1 MKNKEE
7 LIKIMKSKKFII
19 GGASALAV
27 VGIGFGIAYA
37 TADDLV
43 LKSEEIT
50 SEYGEVLS
58 NDVKSYLNTDK
69 SDKDAMK
76 KAVLDL
82 TGVSQVVDEGYPS
95 LGKHT
100 IKVTFGDES
109 HEVLV
114 NVVDTT
120 KPVFK
125 DFKEEVEFVRDC
137 KVSAEEFSKMFTAED
152 LDSTTITVDDSK
164 VDYAKEGEYVAT
176 VKAIDGSKNE
186 VTQDVKVKITA
197 PTIKLDK
204 SKDTVYEGESL
215 VLKAEV
221 KGKDTKATFKSSDSG
236 VASVDEN
243 GKVTAKD
250 NGSAVITA
258 SANGV
263 EAKFNLTV
271 KAKPKNSS
279 TEKKTVTNP
288 NTGKKEEV
296 TVIKQSKPS
305 YGGGSGSSS
314 SSLGGSSSS
323 GGSVAMEYS
332 LSKAKEA
339 FNLQNAERAKAGLP
353 ALQWNDELYE
363 FAKVRAKEVTVKWS
377 HTRPDGTGISDY
389 LMNSSFNSLG
399 ENLVKGTTSASQ
411 AMSSWMASP
420 GHKANILNGNKTM
433 GAIAYYGGHWVSLFA
448 N

>member
-1 MKNKEE
+1 METDKRK
-7 LIKIMKSKKFII
+7 KIIISIGTIGIVAIGI
-19 GGASALAV
+19 GGYMFL
-27 VGIGFGIAYA
+27 
-37 TADDLV
+37 TQNDLV
-43 LKSEEIT
+43 LKDKEMVI
-50 SEYGEVLS
+50 EYGQPLS
-58 NDVKSYLNTDK
+58 SNALDYLNVDK
-69 SDKDAMK
+69 SNKDAVNLAEIDFSGVKLAENK
-76 KAVLDL
+76 K
-82 TGVSQVVDEGYPS
+82 YPS
-95 LGKHT
+95 LGEHT
-100 IKVTFGDES
+100 IVIKSNDES
-109 HEVLV
+109 HKVLISV
-114 NVVDTT
+114 KDTT
-120 KPVFK
+120 KPAFK

-152 LDSTTITVDDSK
+152 LDTTTVTVDDSK
-164 VDYAKEGEYVAT
+164 VDYSKEGEYTAT

-296 TVIKQSKPS
+296 TVIKPSKPS

-314 SSLGGSSSS
+314 SSGS
-323 GGSVAMEYS
+323 SVAMEYS

-353 ALQWNDELYE
+353 ALQWDNTCYE
-363 FAKVRAKEVTVKWS
+363 AAKVRAKEIVTKWS
-377 HTRPDGTGISDY
+377 HTRPNGGSYVELIDG
-389 LMNSSFNSLG
+389 LPWNSSG
-399 ENLVKGTTSASQ
+399 ENLTKGSTTASG
-411 AMSSWMASP
+411 AINSWMGSTTHRA
-420 GHKANILNGNKTM
+420 TM
-433 GAIAYYGGHWVSLFA
+433 LAEYYTHCAIANYGDHWVAIFVEM
-448 N
+448 

>member
-1 MKNKEE
+1 MKKLFFKYKKMIILSIISIIIILILLFIFNNNLCIVLKNKSIS
-7 LIKIMKSKKFII
+7 L
-19 GGASALAV
+19 
-27 VGIGFGIAYA
+27 
-37 TADDLV
+37 
-43 LKSEEIT
+43 
-50 SEYGEVLS
+50 EYGENISTNINDYIDTKKTNEDVLS
-58 NDVKSYLNTDK
+58 NVKMNTSK
-69 SDKDAMK
+69 IKMEK
-76 KAVLDL
+76 NM
-82 TGVSQVVDEGYPS
+82 GYPAIGEYDIIFKYKDNEEI
-95 LGKHT
+95 LHL
-100 IKVTFGDES
+100 KVI
-109 HEVLV
+109 
-114 NVVDTT
+114 DTT

-125 DFKEEVEFVRDC
+125 DFIEEVEFTRDC
-137 KVSAEEFSKMFTAED
+137 KPSAEAEEFSKMFSAED
-152 LDSTTITVDDSK
+152 LDSTTISVDDSK
-164 VDYAKEGEYVAT
+164 VNYFKEGEYTAT

-186 VTQDVKVKITA
+186 VSQDIKVKITA

-215 VLKAEV
+215 VLKADI
-221 KGKDTKATFKSSDSG
+221 KGKDTKAVFKSSNTK
-236 VASVDEN
+236 VATVDEN
-243 GKVTAKD
+243 GKVTAKN

-296 TVIKQSKPS
+296 TVVVKPSKPS
-305 YGGGSGSSS
+305 NGGS
-314 SSLGGSSSS
+314 GSSSS

-353 ALQWNDELYE
+353 ALQWNGELYE

-377 HTRPDGTGISDY
+377 HTRPDGTGVSDY

-411 AMSSWMASP
+411 AMASWMASP

>member
-1 MKNKEE
+1 METDKRKK
-7 LIKIMKSKKFII
+7 LIISIGAIGIVAIGI
-19 GGASALAV
+19 GGYMFLNQN
-27 VGIGFGIAYA
+27 
-37 TADDLV
+37 DLV

-58 NDVKSYLNTDK
+58 SDVKSYLNTDK
-69 SDKDAMK
+69 SDKEAME

-82 TGVSQVVDEGYPS
+82 TGVNQVADEGYPS

-120 KPVFK
+120 KPKFK

-137 KVSAEEFSKMFTAED
+137 KPSAEEFSKMFTADD
-152 LDSTTITVDDSK
+152 LDTTTITVDDSK
-164 VDYAKEGEYVAT
+164 VDYTKEGEYVAT

-186 VTQDVKVKITA
+186 VTQDIKVKITA

-221 KGKDTKATFKSSDSG
+221 KGKDTKAVFKSSNTK
-236 VASVDEN
+236 VATVDEN

-296 TVIKQSKPS
+296 TVVVKPSKPS

-314 SSLGGSSSS
+314 SSSGGSSSQN
-323 GGSVAMEYS
+323 
-332 LSKAKEA
+332 LKASISMEA
-339 FNLQNAERAKAGLP
+339 FNIINEERAKRGLP
-353 ALQWNDELYE
+353 KYSYCSRYESLALE
-363 FAKVRAKEVTVKWS
+363 RAKEISQNFS
-377 HTRPDGTGISDY
+377 HKGFYNRNLINTGEIIAEMNTSNTARAAVNAW
-389 LMNSSFNSLG
+389 MNSEVHRSSILS
-399 ENLVKGTTSASQ
+399 ESANQ
-411 AMSSWMASP
+411 MVVA
-420 GHKANILNGNKTM
+420 HYGNYWV
-433 GAIAYYGGHWVSLFA
+433 AIDYIAE
-448 N
+448 

>member
-1 MKNKEE
+1 METDKRKK
-7 LIKIMKSKKFII
+7 LIISIGAIGIVAIGI
-19 GGASALAV
+19 GGYMFLNQN
-27 VGIGFGIAYA
+27 
-37 TADDLV
+37 DLV
-43 LKSEEIT
+43 LKSKEIT

-58 NDVKSYLNTDK
+58 SDVKSYLNTDK
-69 SDKDAMK
+69 SDKDAME

-82 TGVSQVVDEGYPS
+82 TGVSQVADEGYPS

-120 KPVFK
+120 KPKFK

-137 KVSAEEFSKMFTAED
+137 KVSAEEFSKMFTADD
-152 LDSTTITVDDSK
+152 LDTTTVTVDDSK
-164 VDYAKEGEYVAT
+164 VDYTKEGEYTAT

-186 VTQDVKVKITA
+186 VTQDIKVKITA

-221 KGKDTKATFKSSDSG
+221 KGKDTKAVFKSSNTK
-236 VASVDEN
+236 VATVDEN

-296 TVIKQSKPS
+296 TVIKPSKPS
-305 YGGGSGSSS
+305 NGGSGSSS
-314 SSLGGSSSS
+314 SSSGGSSS
-323 GGSVAMEYS
+323 GGFVAMEYS

-377 HTRPDGTGISDY
+377 HTRPDGTGVSDY

-399 ENLVKGTTSASQ
+399 ENLAKGTTSASN
-411 AMSSWMASP
+411 AVSSWMASP

>member
-7 LIKIMKSKKFII
+7 LVKIMKSKKFIV

-27 VGIGFGIAYA
+27 VGIGFGIAYVN
-37 TADDLV
+37 ADDLV

-58 NDVKSYLNTDK
+58 SDVKSYLNTDK
-69 SDKDAMK
+69 SDKDAME

-82 TGVSQVVDEGYPS
+82 TGVSQVADEGYPS

-120 KPVFK
+120 KPKFK

-152 LDSTTITVDDSK
+152 LDTTTVTVDDSK
-164 VDYAKEGEYVAT
+164 VDYAKEGEYTAT

-215 VLKAEV
+215 VLKADI
-221 KGKDTKATFKSSDSG
+221 KGKDNKAVFKSSDEK
-236 VASVDEN
+236 VATVDSN
-243 GKVTAKD
+243 GKVKAKD
-250 NGSAVITA
+250 SGKATITA
-258 SANGV
+258 TANGV
-263 EAKFNLTV
+263 DAKFELTV
-271 KAKPKNSS
+271 KSKPKNSS

-296 TVIKQSKPS
+296 TVIKPSKPS
-305 YGGGSGSSS
+305 YGGGSGSS
-314 SSLGGSSSS
+314 SSSS

-339 FNLQNAERAKAGLP
+339 FNLQNAERAKAGLS

-363 FAKVRAKEVTVKWS
+363 AAKVRAKEIVTKWS
-377 HTRPDGTGISDY
+377 HTRPNGGTYRDFIPAGKY
-389 LMNSSFNSLG
+389 GGTG
-399 ENLVKGTTSASQ
+399 ENLAKGTTSASN
-411 AMSSWMASP
+411 AVSSWMSSP
-420 GHKANILNGNKTM
+420 GHKGNILDDYFVY
-433 GAIAYYGGHWVSLFA
+433 GATAYYGGHWVTIFA
-448 N
+448 EEYL

>member
-1 MKNKEE
+1 METDKRKK
-7 LIKIMKSKKFII
+7 LIISIGSIGIVAIGI
-19 GGASALAV
+19 GGYMFL
-27 VGIGFGIAYA
+27 
-37 TADDLV
+37 TQNDLV
-43 LKSEEIT
+43 LKDKEMVI
-50 SEYGEVLS
+50 EYGQPLS
-58 NDVKSYLNTDK
+58 LNALDYLNVDK
-69 SDKDAMK
+69 SNKDAVNLAEIDFSGVKLAENK
-76 KAVLDL
+76 KYPCLGEH
-82 TGVSQVVDEGYPS
+82 TVV
-95 LGKHT
+95 
-100 IKVTFGDES
+100 IKSNDES

-120 KPVFK
+120 KPKFK

-152 LDSTTITVDDSK
+152 LDTTTVTVDDSK
-164 VDYAKEGEYVAT
+164 VDYAKEGEYTAT

-186 VTQDVKVKITA
+186 VTQDIKVKITA

-221 KGKDTKATFKSSDSG
+221 KGKDTKAVFKSSDTG
-236 VASVDEN
+236 VATVDEN

-296 TVIKQSKPS
+296 TVIKPSKPS

-314 SSLGGSSSS
+314 SSSGGSSSQNLKAS
-323 GGSVAMEYS
+323 ISMEALNIINQERASRGLPTVSYASNLESVA
-332 LSKAKEA
+332 L
-339 FNLQNAERAKAGLP
+339 
-353 ALQWNDELYE
+353 
-363 FAKVRAKEVTVKWS
+363 VRAKELISNFSHDGFDSKNLYNTAEIIAQMNTSNTARAAVNAWLNSNAHSAMMLAEEVTSIAVAKC
-377 HTRPDGTGISDY
+377 
-389 LMNSSFNSLG
+389 
-399 ENLVKGTTSASQ
+399 
-411 AMSSWMASP
+411 
-420 GHKANILNGNKTM
+420 GNC
-433 GAIAYYGGHWVSLFA
+433 WVGLLYIG
-448 N
+448 

>member
-37 TADDLV
+37 NADDLV

-58 NDVKSYLNTDK
+58 SDVKSYLNTDK
-69 SDKDAMK
+69 SNKDAME

-82 TGVSQVVDEGYPS
+82 SGVSQVANEGYPS

-120 KPVFK
+120 KPKFK

-137 KVSAEEFSKMFTAED
+137 KPSAEEFSKMFTAD
-152 LDSTTITVDDSK
+152 DSDTTTITVDDSK
-164 VDYAKEGEYVAT
+164 VDYSKEGEYTAT

-186 VTQDVKVKITA
+186 VTQDIKVKITA

-204 SKDTVYEGESL
+204 SKDIVYEGESL
-215 VLKAEV
+215 VLKADI
-221 KGKDTKATFKSSDSG
+221 KGKDTKAVFKSSDEK
-236 VASVDEN
+236 VATVDSN
-243 GKVTAKD
+243 GKVKAKD
-250 NGSAVITA
+250 SGKATITA
-258 SANGV
+258 TANGV

-279 TEKKTVTNP
+279 TEKKTVINP

-296 TVIKQSKPS
+296 TVIKPSKPS
-305 YGGGSGSSS
+305 SSGGSGSSS
-314 SSLGGSSSS
+314 SSSGGSSSQN
-323 GGSVAMEYS
+323 
-332 LSKAKEA
+332 LKASISMEA
-339 FNLQNAERAKAGLP
+339 FNIINEERAKRGLP
-353 ALQWNDELYE
+353 KYSYCSRYESLALE
-363 FAKVRAKEVTVKWS
+363 RAKEISQNFS
-377 HTRPDGTGISDY
+377 HKGFYNRNLINTGEIIAEMNTSNTARAAVNAW
-389 LMNSSFNSLG
+389 MNSEVHRSSILS
-399 ENLVKGTTSASQ
+399 ESANQ
-411 AMSSWMASP
+411 MVVA
-420 GHKANILNGNKTM
+420 HYGNYWV
-433 GAIAYYGGHWVSLFA
+433 AIDYIAE
-448 N
+448 

>member
-1 MKNKEE
+1 METDKRKK
-7 LIKIMKSKKFII
+7 LIISIGSIGIVAIGI
-19 GGASALAV
+19 GGYMFL
-27 VGIGFGIAYA
+27 
-37 TADDLV
+37 TQNDLV
-43 LKSEEIT
+43 LKDKEMVI
-50 SEYGEVLS
+50 EYGQPLS
-58 NDVKSYLNTDK
+58 LNALDYLNVDK
-69 SDKDAMK
+69 SNKDAVNLAEIDFSGVKLAENK
-76 KAVLDL
+76 KYPCLGEH
-82 TGVSQVVDEGYPS
+82 TVV
-95 LGKHT
+95 
-100 IKVTFGDES
+100 IKSNDES

-152 LDSTTITVDDSK
+152 LDTTTVTVDDSK
-164 VDYAKEGEYVAT
+164 VDYAKEGEYTAT

-186 VTQDVKVKITA
+186 VTQDIKVKITA

-215 VLKAEV
+215 VLKADI
-221 KGKDTKATFKSSDSG
+221 KGKDTKATFKSSDEK
-236 VASVDEN
+236 VATVDSN
-243 GKVTAKD
+243 GKVKAKD
-250 NGSAVITA
+250 SGKATITA
-258 SANGV
+258 TANGV

-296 TVIKQSKPS
+296 TVIKPSKPS

-314 SSLGGSSSS
+314 SSSGGSSS

-339 FNLQNAERAKAGLP
+339 FNLQNVERAKAGLP
-353 ALQWNDELYE
+353 AMAWNDTLYE
-363 FAKVRAKEVTVKWS
+363 ACKVRAKEIVTNWS
-377 HTRPDGTGISDY
+377 HTRPNGGSYSD
-389 LMNSSFNSLG
+389 LIEGLPWTSSG
-399 ENLVKGTTSASQ
+399 ENIAKGTTSPSNVVA
-411 AMSSWMASP
+411 SWMASP
-420 GHKANILNGNKTM
+420 GHKANILETNTH
-433 GAIAYYGGHWVSLFA
+433 AAVAYYGGYWVTIFVSM
-448 N
+448 

>member
-1 MKNKEE
+1 METDKRKK
-7 LIKIMKSKKFII
+7 LIISIGAIGIVAIGI
-19 GGASALAV
+19 GGYMFLNQN
-27 VGIGFGIAYA
+27 
-37 TADDLV
+37 DLV

-58 NDVKSYLNTDK
+58 SDVKSYLNIDK
-69 SDKDAMK
+69 SDKDAME

-82 TGVSQVVDEGYPS
+82 TGVSQVAEKGYPS

-137 KVSAEEFSKMFTAED
+137 KVSAEEFSKMFTADD
-152 LDSTTITVDDSK
+152 LDTTTVTVDDSK
-164 VDYAKEGEYVAT
+164 VDYSKEGEYTAT

-186 VTQDVKVKITA
+186 VTQDIKVKITA

-215 VLKAEV
+215 VLKADI
-221 KGKDTKATFKSSDSG
+221 KGKDTKAVFKSSNTK
-236 VASVDEN
+236 VATVDEN

-271 KAKPKNSS
+271 KAKPKNSF

-296 TVIKQSKPS
+296 TVIKPSKPS

-314 SSLGGSSSS
+314 SSSGGSSS

-353 ALQWNDELYE
+353 ALQWDNTCYE
-363 FAKVRAKEVTVKWS
+363 AAKVRAKEIVTKWS
-377 HTRPDGTGISDY
+377 HTRPNGGSYVELIDG
-389 LMNSSFNSLG
+389 LPWNSSG
-399 ENLVKGTTSASQ
+399 ENLTKGSTTASG
-411 AMSSWMASP
+411 AINSWMGSTTHRA
-420 GHKANILNGNKTM
+420 TM
-433 GAIAYYGGHWVSLFA
+433 LAEYYTHCAIANYGDHWVAIFVEM
-448 N
+448 